1 MRTIVA
7 VLIGISMQ
15 ASIANAESIEP
26 RAQVEAL
33 IAQLRTDKLD
43 GFLEKAFAGSL
54 VAKQKPMQID
64 AMSGQA
70 KAALQFYGKLTDYE
84 LLETED
90 LGKSLRRIKWMTK
103 HKDDM
108 PLFWNAIYYRR
119 HGKWEPLT
127 LIFFDN
133 PIQAGI

>member
-1 MRTIVA
+1 MRIIAALVVVTSLLAVA
-7 VLIGISMQ
+7 AHAQSP
-15 ASIANAESIEP
+15 EP
-26 RAQVEAL
+26 RAQVESL
-33 IAQLRTDKLD
+33 VTQLRVGKLD
-43 GFLEKAFAGSL
+43 GLLEKAFAGGL
-54 VAKQKPMQID
+54 VAKQKPMQIE

-84 LLETED
+84 ILETEN
-90 LGKSLRRIKWMTK
+90 LGKSLTRIKWMTK
-103 HKDDM
+103 HNDDM

-119 HGKWEPLT
+119 NGKWEPLT